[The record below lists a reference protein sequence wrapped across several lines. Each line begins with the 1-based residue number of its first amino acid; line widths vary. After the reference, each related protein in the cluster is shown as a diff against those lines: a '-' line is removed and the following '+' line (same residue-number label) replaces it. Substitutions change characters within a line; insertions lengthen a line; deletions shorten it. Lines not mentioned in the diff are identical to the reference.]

1 MGMENGKELIDL
13 KAEDWQRRMRGQR
26 RSLGSASASGAPSM
40 ANSQLKIHFRVRSP
54 HLHSWE
60 RIHVVGSLP
69 ALGSWN
75 VIHSFPLQL
84 AEQRHSD
91 NTQLWTG
98 DLLVCSSVKEV
109 RFRYLVVHDLDP
121 CEDVPTKLLIVQKWE
136 SQLQSRVCL
145 PHIERRSE
153 ASRAQV
159 EDVFGAYDGKRN
171 QISDGWIL
179 HDEEQV
185 VHLRIYGEAMKF
197 YKNRYREQSHRLKIV
212 PFDMY
217 TYSDIFSR
225 KNLWRNCSVS
235 AESKDSVDESERADP
250 VLPDVPSFSNTE
262 LSVLT
267 RVDPIYGD
275 QYQNG
280 SIFRTNID
288 YLVFRTR
295 TVSIQHLAFR
305 IEMYTDETRFA
316 MAYALPATLPDTYGK
331 TILPLIST
339 THQPIGQIEINYMIA
354 KRLKNTPLHFDLVDK
369 SWGKY
374 WRKRKNILEIG
385 HRGMGK
391 SYTGSTIARENTIHS
406 LNAAANRGCDYV
418 EFDVQSTKDAQVII
432 YHDFH
437 LLVHVAG
444 RSGKESTSHPSKEE
458 RYYKIAVKDLT
469 MAQLNL
475 LHFEHVEMA
484 HEPNGA
490 TGISVTPSEAE
501 LLLTEHHPFPTLA
514 QALQTV
520 DQNVGFNIEIKYPM
534 YMKVVSQ
541 HASERRIVFSCFDPD
556 ICVLISQK
564 QHYYPVLFL
573 VVGAT
578 TRYMPFQ
585 DQEPLKLADRYGL
598 VKFVWGDDLDQKE
611 VQQNFK
617 KNINVDALIYDRI
630 GMEEKRDNIFVVEKQ
645 SKEAL
650 FSASSPAPAVTPK
663 GARRR
668 MSAEVTIFS
677 NRD

>member
-1 MGMENGKELIDL
+1 
-13 KAEDWQRRMRGQR
+13 
-26 RSLGSASASGAPSM
+26 M

-75 VIHSFPLQL
+75 AIHSFPLQL

-98 DLLVCSSVKEV
+98 DLLVSSSVKEV

-145 PHIERRSE
+145 PHIEQRSE

-197 YKNRYREQSHRLKIV
+197 YKNRYRDQSHRLKIV
-212 PFDMY
+212 PFD
-217 TYSDIFSR
+217 
-225 KNLWRNCSVS
+225 
-235 AESKDSVDESERADP
+235 KDSVDESERADP

-280 SIFRTNID
+280 SIFRNNID

-354 KRLKNTPLHFDLVDK
+354 KRFKNTPLHFDLVDK

-437 LLVHVAG
+437 LMVHVAG

-501 LLLTEHHPFPTLA
+501 LLLTEHHPFPTLV

-534 YMKVVSQ
+534 YMKDGSHECEGFMERNAFCDTILQVVSQ
-541 HASERRIVFSCFDPD
+541 HASGRRIVFSCFDPD

-585 DQEPLKLADRYGL
+585 DIRSDCSRIAVHFAAPCKILGVNFHSEELLKDQEPLKLADRYGL

-617 KNINVDALIYDRI
+617 KNIDVDALIYDRI
-630 GMEEKRDNIFVVEKQ
+630 GMEEKRENIFVVEKQ

-650 FSASSPAPAVTPK
+650 FSASSPAPAATPK
-663 GARRR
+663 ADTTRL
-668 MSAEVTIFS
+668 S
-677 NRD
+677 NKERKDNKHAGKKPNLESD